1 MIETSVMKEVK
12 LQIDGLH
19 LEQDSAIF
27 SLQGIV
33 FTKASSV
40 IDAVVFY

>member
-1 MIETSVMKEVK
+1 MIGTSVMKEVT

-19 LEQDSAIF
+19 LEPGSVIF
-27 SLQGIV
+27 SLQYIV
-33 FTKASSV
+33 FTKASSI